1 MKLFGTDGIRGRAG
15 EFPLDPASVRRLGE
29 TLGRLLAGTAA
40 RRVVLGGDTREST
53 SSLIAELAAGLSAA
67 GCPTAFAGTLTTPG
81 VAEVVLGIH
90 AAAGISVSA
99 SHNPFED
106 NGIKIFGPDGR
117 KLADSEEE
125 RIEGELLAAHGTEG
139 GRGRGGEGRSLK
151 SPPLPLPH
159 SPPLLSPPLP
169 LPHSPPPL
177 PLPRSPSLIQGW
189 QRCISPAWRSTSRCS
204 LTI

>member
-53 SSLIAELAAGLSAA
+53 PSLIAELAAGLSSA

-81 VAEVVLGIH
+81 VAEVVLGTH

-106 NGIKIFGPDGR
+106 NGIKIFGSDGR

-125 RIEGELLAAHGTEG
+125 RIEGELLAGEKDGGTG
-139 GRGRGGEGRSLK
+139 GRGDGEKVNPPVPQSP
-151 SPPLPLPH
+151 SPPVRNYCPPIPSTGRPH
-159 SPPLLSPPLP
+159 RLASWRT
-169 LPHSPPPL
+169 
-177 PLPRSPSLIQGW
+177 RSS
-189 QRCISPAWRSTSRCS
+189 RS
-204 LTI
+204 